1 MLQQIDNIIYNVV
14 YHNMLSTDLFNE
26 FSNIINELND
36 DNNTNADIKNKA
48 IKLNQFLRKCG
59 ITPLNIYLEPNNLIN
74 EKISQII
81 ENDIFKNNIQLS
93 QNDISNISYKTIIK
107 YIRKHKIKKEK

>member
-36 DNNTNADIKNKA
+36 DNNTIVDIKNKA
-48 IKLNQFLRKCG
+48 IKL
-59 ITPLNIYLEPNNLIN
+59 I
-74 EKISQII
+74 
-81 ENDIFKNNIQLS
+81 
-93 QNDISNISYKTIIK
+93 
-107 YIRKHKIKKEK
+107 